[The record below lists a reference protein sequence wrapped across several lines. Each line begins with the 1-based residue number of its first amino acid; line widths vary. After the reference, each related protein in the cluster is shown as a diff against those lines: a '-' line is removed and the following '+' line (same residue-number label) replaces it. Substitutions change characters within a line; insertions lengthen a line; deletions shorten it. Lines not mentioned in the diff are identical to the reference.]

1 VETGDGFQTD
11 LPEGLQHG
19 HAVSKLRRTIRRDPV
34 RVCRTPPKIERTMQM
49 LLAIHNVPLVVLV
62 AIVAVVAIVLI
73 GLLIWG
79 ARNPLVWRVLSVIG
93 MGTGAGF
100 LVWGILMAAMQQE
113 PRFGSSAGIIAIGA
127 GSFVGSITLLV
138 ISFCG
143 SCRGR
148 KE

>member
-1 VETGDGFQTD
+1 
-11 LPEGLQHG
+11 
-19 HAVSKLRRTIRRDPV
+19 
-34 RVCRTPPKIERTMQM
+34 M
-49 LLAIHNVPLVVLV
+49 LSAIFYVPS
-62 AIVAVVAIVLI
+62 IAVVAIVAAVLI
-73 GLLIWG
+73 GLLVWG

-100 LVWGILMAAMQQE
+100 LVWGILMAAMNEQ
-113 PRFGSSAGIIAIGA
+113 PPLASPAGIIAIGA
-127 GSFVGSITLLV
+127 GALVGSIALLV

>member
-1 VETGDGFQTD
+1 
-11 LPEGLQHG
+11 
-19 HAVSKLRRTIRRDPV
+19 
-34 RVCRTPPKIERTMQM
+34 M
-49 LLAIHNVPLVVLV
+49 LLAFLNVSIVPVV
-62 AIVAVVAIVLI
+62 AMVAIVLF

-79 ARNPLVWRVLSVIG
+79 AKNPLVWRILSVLG

-100 LVWGILMAAMQQE
+100 LVWGILMAAMQEE
-113 PRFGSSAGIIAIGA
+113 PRFGSPAGIIAIGA
-127 GSFVGSITLLV
+127 GTLVGSIALLV